1 MNRSYLIATCLF
13 GLGAVTV
20 LTADEVTASNPAA
33 PAAPAPA
40 VSTALPAAPAPSF
53 TEPQILEAYGWLV
66 GKQLGLAELGFGKDQ
81 VDIFIKGLL
90 AAAGGQT
97 PPYELDKIRPQLEG
111 FMQKKQEAFL
121 TRLRDKNLGEAKAFF
136 ENLRENKSVVELP
149 DGLRYEVVK
158 PGAGAYPKATST
170 VKVHYTG
177 TLLNGTVIDSS
188 VERGQPVEFAL
199 NQVIP
204 GWTEGLQKINQGGKI
219 RLYIPPQLAYGDS
232 GQQGVPP
239 GAALIFDIELLE
251 IKAPA
256 PAAAPAVAA
265 PAPAAPETKP

>member
-1 MNRSYLIATCLF
+1 MNRTHFLSACLAS
-13 GLGAVTV
+13 LGALTV
-20 LTADEVTASNPAA
+20 LAAQDTTTAAVAA

-40 VSTALPAAPAPSF
+40 VAPAAPAPTF
-53 TEPQILEAYGWLV
+53 TEAQIIEMYGWIL
-66 GKQLGLAELGFGKDQ
+66 GKQRGLYELGFSPEQTGL
-81 VDIFIKGLL
+81 IIKGMTA
-90 AAAGGQT
+90 AAAGR
-97 PPYELDKIRPQLEG
+97 PAPYTVEQIIPQVDAY
-111 FMQKKQEAFL
+111 MQKRQDAYL
-121 TRLRDKNLGEAKAFF
+121 TRLRDQNVAEAKAFF
-136 ENLRENKSVVELP
+136 EKLKENKNVVALA

-158 PGAGAYPKATST
+158 PGAGAYPKPTDT

-188 VERGQPVEFAL
+188 VERGEPVEFAL

-239 GAALIFDIELLE
+239 GAALIFDVELLE

-256 PAAAPAVAA
+256 TA
-265 PAPAAPETKP
+265 PAPAVKP